1 MKANKILAAAS
12 ATMIAMGM
20 LTVPAMAAPNTSIS
34 STCSIC
40 NQAFTKYGGGST
52 FPETETLTYQDLF
65 SSSDIDS
72 LVNSEKYSYDGAV
85 DYKGNYYQ
93 LFVAEYNG
101 SDICFSCLESKVNE
115 ANQGSTEPDTDGTHT
130 GSTNV
135 TAEVPG
141 DYTITVPET
150 VALTGDTGS
159 GEKTATVKVTLKGD
173 VAEDQTVTVT
183 VNDPVMK
190 RSGAQDVPVAV
201 TTPKTSWNRN
211 ELLNDGTSS
220 DYVVKATLTPG
231 DWTGIMTFECKLA

>member
-1 MKANKILAAAS
+1 MKANKVLAAAS
-12 ATMIAMGM
+12 AAVMAMGM
-20 LTVPAMAAPNTSIS
+20 LTVPAMAS
-34 STCSIC
+34 STCSLC
-40 NQAFTKYGGGST
+40 GGNVSSAPAKTGS
-52 FPETETLTYQDLF
+52 DGI
-65 SSSDIDS
+65 SG
-72 LVNSEKYSYDGAV
+72 YSYYTDSTEHLTFNEFKCYTRDGEG
-85 DYKGNYYQ
+85 Y
-93 LFVAEYNG
+93 FVAEYDG
-101 SDICFSCLESKVNE
+101 EDICFSCLKSVAEKQNNSITSD
-115 ANQGSTEPDTDGTHT
+115 ADGTHT

-150 VALTGDTGS
+150 VELTGDTGS

-201 TTPKTSWNRN
+201 TAPKTSWNRD

-231 DWTGIMTFECKLA
+231 DWTGIMTFECNLA

>member
-1 MKANKILAAAS
+1 MKANKVLAAAS
-12 ATMIAMGM
+12 AAMMAMGM
-20 LTVPAMAAPNTSIS
+20 LTVPAFAVSSITASKETCGVCGTVFSTYEAVGLVTYEEYFSVSSVPEITNDYLLHRYSSEITPNV
-34 STCSIC
+34 C
-40 NQAFTKYGGGST
+40 A
-52 FPETETLTYQDLF
+52 
-65 SSSDIDS
+65 
-72 LVNSEKYSYDGAV
+72 
-85 DYKGNYYQ
+85 
-93 LFVAEYNG
+93 YNG
-101 SDICFSCLESKVNE
+101 TPICLSCLEKKVNE
-115 ANQGSTEPDTDGTHT
+115 YKAGEGSTVPDADGTHT

-201 TTPKTSWNRN
+201 TAPKISWNRD

-220 DYVVKATLTPG
+220 DYVVKASLTPG
-231 DWTGIMTFECKLA
+231 DWTGIMTFECTLA

>member
-1 MKANKILAAAS
+1 MKANKVIAAAS
-12 ATMIAMGM
+12 AAMMAMGM
-20 LTVPAMAAPNTSIS
+20 LTVPAFAIGEIVSPCA
-34 STCSIC
+34 IC
-40 NQAFTKYGGGST
+40 GGVVDCYVTADRNS
-52 FPETETLTYQDLF
+52 TLTYQTYF
-65 SSSDIDS
+65 KVSDITNLGNNEDYMYR
-72 LVNSEKYSYDGAV
+72 VFPHDNSTAV
-85 DYKGNYYQ
+85 FVATYKGDMIC
-93 LFVAEYNG
+93 
-101 SDICFSCLESKVNE
+101 SDCLESKVNE
-115 ANQGSTEPDTDGTHT
+115 ANQGSTVPDADGSHT

-201 TTPKTSWNRN
+201 TAPKTSWNRD

-231 DWTGIMTFECKLA
+231 DWTGIMTFECNLA